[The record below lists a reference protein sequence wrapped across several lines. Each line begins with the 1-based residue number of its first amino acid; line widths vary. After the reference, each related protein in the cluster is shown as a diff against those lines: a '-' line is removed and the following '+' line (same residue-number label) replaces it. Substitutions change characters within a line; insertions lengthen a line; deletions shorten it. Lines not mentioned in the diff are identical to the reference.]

1 MLKTKKFRRLLAG
14 LLAVLMLSVCLP
26 VGAFAADD
34 DPATVT
40 IKFVDEN
47 NVPLETENQVLSLVV
62 GELLY
67 ESETVLG
74 VVNNVD
80 GYIFQSFS
88 FSAPEN
94 VPLEGDYKVESGI
107 YTLYAHMK
115 KLEDPA
121 PVPEPATVTIKFVDE
136 NNASLK
142 ADVIVNPVVGE
153 KLYESETLLNAV
165 NSIDG
170 YIFQN
175 FTWSAPDNAPEEG
188 TSTVLG
194 GSYTLYAHYKKLSPV
209 VTPSEDVNFRV
220 EYVDENGQSLMAA
233 TNVATTYNDFEP
245 SQKLADLLAKEIA
258 EVEAEGYK
266 QIAFTVVYEDGYET
280 APLNEPYVVPDYDG
294 KTIKV
299 YFAKVENYE
308 DVNVRFEFVDM
319 DGNTIQPAT
328 NYATSLSDSIV
339 GPKVSEVLADEID
352 KLAADGYDF
361 DHYAWVL
368 ADGTETV
375 LTDPVVVPDYD
386 GTTIKVYFVK
396 VEEYE
401 DVHVRFEFV
410 DMDGNSVLP
419 ATNYATCLSDSVIGP
434 KVNDVLADEL
444 STMEGRNYNFHHY
457 AWVYSDGTETEL
469 DNDVIVVPDHD
480 GTTIKVYFEAV
491 KTEPSDP
498 STGDNTTTVTGKD
511 EHPDIAEAKANGT
524 WGAPTATPAAAS
536 TIPQTGD
543 SMPVVM
549 LIVIALAAAGAVG
562 GLVVL
567 RKRSHQ

>member
-88 FSAPEN
+88 FSTPEN

-170 YIFQN
+170 YIF
-175 FTWSAPDNAPEEG
+175 P
-188 TSTVLG
+188 
-194 GSYTLYAHYKKLSPV
+194 
-209 VTPSEDVNFRV
+209 
-220 EYVDENGQSLMAA
+220 
-233 TNVATTYNDFEP
+233 
-245 SQKLADLLAKEIA
+245 
-258 EVEAEGYK
+258 
-266 QIAFTVVYEDGYET
+266 
-280 APLNEPYVVPDYDG
+280 
-294 KTIKV
+294 
-299 YFAKVENYE
+299 
-308 DVNVRFEFVDM
+308 
-319 DGNTIQPAT
+319 
-328 NYATSLSDSIV
+328 
-339 GPKVSEVLADEID
+339 
-352 KLAADGYDF
+352 
-361 DHYAWVL
+361 
-368 ADGTETV
+368 
-375 LTDPVVVPDYD
+375 
-386 GTTIKVYFVK
+386 
-396 VEEYE
+396 
-401 DVHVRFEFV
+401 
-410 DMDGNSVLP
+410 
-419 ATNYATCLSDSVIGP
+419 
-434 KVNDVLADEL
+434 
-444 STMEGRNYNFHHY
+444 
-457 AWVYSDGTETEL
+457 
-469 DNDVIVVPDHD
+469 
-480 GTTIKVYFEAV
+480 
-491 KTEPSDP
+491 
-498 STGDNTTTVTGKD
+498 
-511 EHPDIAEAKANGT
+511 
-524 WGAPTATPAAAS
+524 
-536 TIPQTGD
+536 
-543 SMPVVM
+543 
-549 LIVIALAAAGAVG
+549 
-562 GLVVL
+562 
-567 RKRSHQ
+567 